1 MEPQMLFQVE
11 LQEMGGSWE
20 TGYPVDL
27 CEMVNDVNGSLESWL
42 VGGIIPN
49 GRTIQVS
56 EIL

>member
-1 MEPQMLFQVE
+1 MLFQVE

-42 VGGIIPN
+42 VGGIIPKWPN
-49 GRTIQVS
+49 YSG
-56 EIL
+56 